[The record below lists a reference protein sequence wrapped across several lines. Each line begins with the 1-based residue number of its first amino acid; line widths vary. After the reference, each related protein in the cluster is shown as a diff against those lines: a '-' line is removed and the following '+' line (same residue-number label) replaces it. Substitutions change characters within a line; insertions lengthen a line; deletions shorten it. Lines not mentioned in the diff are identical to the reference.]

1 MNGCIY
7 CCVDYFLGIR
17 TSIVFSK
24 ITTTSPFVYSYIYA
38 IDTAAENGA
47 NWIGDKYVENR
58 KQDVW
63 ESGGLKTNS
72 ASTYIDHKVLHA
84 LLGCAVGAAKAGDCQ
99 SGAAGAVIGEI
110 VGEAIVASSI
120 KDGEFSQTDEWL
132 AKTVGTTAA
141 IFGTSALGGDFNV
154 ASDTAENAIDNNALW
169 LLDYLF
175 SAEELGN
182 AELYPEEKEEEE
194 NQDEITEAILT
205 AGAIA
210 KCVTKAKGCLNIL
223 KKKPKDKPKTQGLE
237 RELKE
242 HRQRLE
248 DYKKNPDKVD
258 NQGYLRNAGNNQELR
273 QEIINDRIRRLEG
286 QIKNF
291 EKQIRDI
298 KSKKKIQTP
307 KSKVK

>member
-1 MNGCIY
+1 MHIPLCKKERAIILALSQGTIREE
-7 CCVDYFLGIR
+7 VDSLRKIILRKGESQDFAAVIIAATGGAGAAALG
-17 TSIVFSK
+17 
-24 ITTTSPFVYSYIYA
+24 TTGLG
-38 IDTAAENGA
+38 AAA
-47 NWIGDKYVENR
+47 
-58 KQDVW
+58 
-63 ESGGLKTNS
+63 
-72 ASTYIDHKVLHA
+72 
-84 LLGCAVGAAKAGDCQ
+84 LGCAVGAAKAGDCQ
-99 SGAAGAVIGEI
+99 SGAAGAVIGEVI
-110 VGEAIVASSI
+110 AEAASKSLI
-120 KDGEFSQTDEWL
+120 KDGEFSDTDEWL
-132 AKTVGTTAA
+132 TRTAGTTAA

-154 ASDTAENAIDNNALW
+154 ASDTAQNAIDNNALW

-223 KKKPKDKPKTQGLE
+223 KKKPKDKSKTKGLE

-298 KSKKKIQTP
+298 KSRKKIQTP